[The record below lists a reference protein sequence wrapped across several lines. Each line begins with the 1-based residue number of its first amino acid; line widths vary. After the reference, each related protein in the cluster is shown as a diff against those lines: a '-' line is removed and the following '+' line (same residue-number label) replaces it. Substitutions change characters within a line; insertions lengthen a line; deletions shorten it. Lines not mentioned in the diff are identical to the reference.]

1 MYVLRIFTHYQV
13 FMVNMHIMDEKAT
26 REIVNSEIKKFVSD
40 SLDKEMRRVLH
51 DSNSKTRDEMIQS
64 FKNAMEAV
72 MKTLW
77 SKRDFWKNDIK

>member
-1 MYVLRIFTHYQV
+1 
-13 FMVNMHIMDEKAT
+13 MDEKAT

>member
-1 MYVLRIFTHYQV
+1 
-13 FMVNMHIMDEKAT
+13 MDEKAT

-51 DSNSKTRDEMIQS
+51 DSNRKTRDEMIQS

>member
-1 MYVLRIFTHYQV
+1 
-13 FMVNMHIMDEKAT
+13 MDEKAT

-51 DSNSKTRDEMIQS
+51 DSNSKTREEMINS
-64 FKNAMEAV
+64 FKNALEAV

-77 SKRDFWKNDIK
+77 SKRDFWKSDIK